1 MTFKVDTFCNS
12 VSIIL
17 ICRVSQTLLHHY
29 PFSHTSKM
37 LILLLVI
44 WLIRWWCCDPPA
56 FVLFKTW
63 TSWFTTDATDSR
75 IRKTRTIKLY
85 YGA

>member
-1 MTFKVDTFCNS
+1 
-12 VSIIL
+12 
-17 ICRVSQTLLHHY
+17 
-29 PFSHTSKM
+29 M

-44 WLIRWWCCDPPA
+44 WLIRWWRYDPPA